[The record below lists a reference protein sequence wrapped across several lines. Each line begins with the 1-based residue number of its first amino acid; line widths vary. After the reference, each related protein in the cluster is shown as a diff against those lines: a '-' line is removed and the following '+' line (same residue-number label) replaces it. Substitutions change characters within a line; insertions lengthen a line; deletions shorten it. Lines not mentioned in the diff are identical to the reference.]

1 MEYADLLNDIKQN
14 GILQCLYIN
23 YGNVILDGH
32 HRFKAEKEL
41 GIKEVEVSIPELI
54 DISKYEYLISVA
66 LNRRQLSEVVK
77 KRFQGSLLE
86 TSREIQC
93 ELSGFC
99 LHSSIRWSFLHFGH
113 CTRPYG

>member
-1 MEYADLLNDIKQN
+1 MILLRNVIDIAPSLPVPSMSHMEYADLLNDIKQN

-41 GIKEVEVSIPELI
+41 GIKEVEVSIPELF

-86 TSREIQC
+86 NLSRN
-93 ELSGFC
+93 SM
-99 LHSSIRWSFLHFGH
+99 
-113 CTRPYG
+113 